1 MTSQSLTFMDA
12 FSRIIAVPS
21 VSSMNPLYDQSNRE
35 VVELLAN
42 WFADLGFATEL
53 QLVSSN
59 PDKLNLI
66 ACYGQGEGGLVLS
79 GHTDTVP
86 YNEELWKQDPFKLT
100 EKDNRFYGLGSTDMK
115 GFFPIVLAAL
125 EKIDLKKLDR
135 PLFILATCDEESTM
149 GGAKALVSSKRALGR
164 HALIGEPT
172 GLKPISMHKGIL
184 IESIKL
190 IGQSGHSSDP
200 SLGKNAL
207 EGMNTVINQLSHW
220 RDELQKQQQN
230 PLFKV
235 PVPTMNFASIH
246 GGDNPNRICGDCEM
260 TIDLRMLPGM
270 DLQECRAGIRRT
282 VMQAIDGRGLTVEFD
297 EVFGGSAGMH
307 TDENA
312 EIIKLAEKL
321 AGEPTGTVAFGTEGP
336 YLNEMG
342 MDTVVLGPGDIDQAH
357 QANEYISTDRIEPMI
372 AILEKMITHFCINED

>member
-1 MTSQSLTFMDA
+1 MDS
-12 FSRIIAVPS
+12 FSRIIALPS
-21 VSSMNPLYDQSNRE
+21 VSCMNPLYDQSNRE

-42 WFADLGFATEL
+42 WFDDLGFSTEL
-53 QLVSSN
+53 HLVSSN

-86 YNEELWKQDPFKLT
+86 YNESLWNQDPFKLT
-100 EKDNRFYGLGSTDMK
+100 ERDNRLYGLGSTDMK

-125 EKIDLKKLDR
+125 ENIDLEKLDR

-172 GLKPISMHKGIL
+172 GLKPINMHKGIL

-200 SLGKNAL
+200 SLGINAL
-207 EGMNTVINQLSHW
+207 EGMNTVINQLSRW
-220 RDELQKQQQN
+220 REELQAQEQN

-235 PVPTMNFASIH
+235 PVPTMNFASIQ

-282 VMQAIDGRGLTVEFD
+282 VMQAIDGRGLKVEFD
-297 EVFGGSAGMH
+297 EVFSGSAGMH

-312 EIIKLAEKL
+312 EIVKLAEKL

-336 YLNEMG
+336 YLNAMG

-372 AILEKMITHFCINED
+372 SILEQMITHFCINKD

>member
-1 MTSQSLTFMDA
+1 MDA
-12 FSRIIAVPS
+12 FSRIIALPS
-21 VSSMNPLYDQSNRE
+21 VSCMNPLYDQSNRD

-42 WFADLGFATEL
+42 WFADLGFSTEL

-86 YNEELWKQDPFKLT
+86 YNENLWKQDPFKLT
-100 EKDNRFYGLGSTDMK
+100 ERDNKLYGLGSTDMK

-125 EKIDLKKLDR
+125 ENIDLKKLDR

-200 SLGKNAL
+200 SLGVNAL
-207 EGMNTVINQLSHW
+207 EGMNTVINQLSRW
-220 RDELQKQQQN
+220 RDDLQKQEQN

-235 PVPTMNFASIH
+235 PVPTMNFASIQ

-270 DLQECRAGIRRT
+270 DLQECRAGIRKT

-297 EVFGGSAGMH
+297 EVFSGSAGMH

-357 QANEYISTDRIEPMI
+357 QANEYIPTDRIEPMI
-372 AILEKMITHFCINED
+372 AILEKMITHFCINKD

>member
-1 MTSQSLTFMDA
+1 MDA
-12 FSRIIAVPS
+12 FSRIIALPS
-21 VSSMNPLYDQSNRE
+21 VSCMNPLYDQSNRD

-42 WFADLGFATEL
+42 WFGDLGFSTEL

-86 YNEELWKQDPFKLT
+86 YNENLWKQDPFKLT
-100 EKDNRFYGLGSTDMK
+100 ERDNKLYGLGSTDMK

-200 SLGKNAL
+200 SLGVNAL
-207 EGMNTVINQLSHW
+207 EGMNTVINQLSCW
-220 RDELQKQQQN
+220 RDELQRQEQN

-235 PVPTMNFASIH
+235 PVPTMNFASIQ

-270 DLQECRAGIRRT
+270 DLQECRAGIRKT

-297 EVFGGSAGMH
+297 EVFSGSAGMH

-357 QANEYISTDRIEPMI
+357 QANEYIPTDRIEPMI
-372 AILEKMITHFCINED
+372 AILEKMITHFCIKKD